1 MTTPRQAV
9 TTTQTDTIRAHLM
22 TGASIS
28 TWDAYE
34 RYQIT
39 CLAQRVHDLRSGGLE
54 IQSEIKTENG
64 KRFSLYWI
72 EEDIRARYVSGQ
84 TNPSADVRGTGNDKA
99 DQNES
104 ILASIN
110 EVTKGHRA
118 NHAAFAAV
126 NADDGVWL
134 PHDYIDNLLRALTTN
149 AKAINL
155 LAQLADIEGTAEAD
169 KINDYSMEVS
179 DIAMSVTLAT
189 SDTKKH
195 PDRADVSGT
204 WLAHDY
210 LKRIKQ
216 SIDGNAN
223 GLGTMAIL
231 ARLTTAGMNEGV
243 SEASMRLAE
252 ISASIAELMTHDG

>member
-1 MTTPRQAV
+1 MTSSRQTA
-9 TTTQTDTIRAHLM
+9 TQTETIRSHLM
-22 TGASIS
+22 EGKNIS
-28 TWDAYE
+28 TWDAYA

-39 CLAQRVHDLRSGGLE
+39 CLAQRVHDLRTAGLD
-54 IQSEIKTENG
+54 IKSEIKVKNG

-72 EEDIRARYVSGQ
+72 EDEERARYVSGKVN
-84 TNPSADVRGTGNDKA
+84 TPADISRKGNDTA
-99 DQNES
+99 NQDDG
-104 ILASIN
+104 ILSSIN

-118 NHAAFAAV
+118 SHEALAAI
-126 NADDGVWL
+126 NADNGVWL

-155 LAQLADIEGTAEAD
+155 LAQLANIEGTAEAD

-189 SDTKKH
+189 ANAKPH

-210 LKRIKQ
+210 IKQIKQ

-231 ARLTTAGMNEGV
+231 ARLTDAGINEDV
-243 SEASMRLAE
+243 SEASMRLTE
-252 ISASIAELMTHDG
+252 ISASIGELIKNGQ

>member
-1 MTTPRQAV
+1 MITPRQAV
-9 TTTQTDTIRAHLM
+9 TATQTDTIKAHLM
-22 TGASIS
+22 TGATIS
-28 TWDAYE
+28 TWEAYE

-39 CLAQRVHDLRSGGLE
+39 CLAQRVHELRRSGLD
-54 IQSEIKTENG
+54 IKSEVMVKNG

-72 EEDIRARYVSGQ
+72 EQKERTRYASGQ
-84 TNPSADVRGTGNDKA
+84 VSMLADVRGTGSDTANQD
-99 DQNES
+99 DD

-118 NHAAFAAV
+118 NHEALAAV
-126 NADDGVWL
+126 NAKDGVWL
-134 PHDYIDNLLRALTTN
+134 PHGYVDNLLSALTANSKALN
-149 AKAINL
+149 A
-155 LAQLADIEGTAEAD
+155 LAQLVDIEGSEEAD

-179 DIAMSVTLAT
+179 DIAMSLTLAT
-189 SDTKKH
+189 TNVRPNPNS
-195 PDRADVSGT
+195 ACISGT

-210 LKRIKQ
+210 LGQIKQ

-231 ARLTTAGMNEGV
+231 ARLTDAGINEGV

-252 ISASIAELMTHDG
+252 ISASIGELLAHD